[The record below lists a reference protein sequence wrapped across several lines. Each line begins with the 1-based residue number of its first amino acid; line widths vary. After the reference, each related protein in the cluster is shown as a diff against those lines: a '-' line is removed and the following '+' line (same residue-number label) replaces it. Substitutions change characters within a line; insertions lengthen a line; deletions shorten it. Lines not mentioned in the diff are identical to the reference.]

1 MDNSIPSYII
11 WVIIIKNLAIRVE
24 LIFPVGKE
32 IDNEIDTPHDK
43 GEYYQMICRLLFLIA
58 LRKIVR

>member
-32 IDNEIDTPHDK
+32 IDNEIDT
-43 GEYYQMICRLLFLIA
+43 
-58 LRKIVR
+58 